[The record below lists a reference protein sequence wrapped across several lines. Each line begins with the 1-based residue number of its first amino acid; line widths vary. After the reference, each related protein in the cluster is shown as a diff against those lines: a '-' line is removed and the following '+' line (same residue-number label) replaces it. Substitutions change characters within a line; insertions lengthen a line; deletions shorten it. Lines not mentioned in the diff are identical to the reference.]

1 MDVKTTFFIFM
12 VILLCWSIVWIALG
26 IKYKESKGYEWK
38 THLYW
43 NVVNL
48 LIALGSLVF
57 LLSQPTLSADTVQ
70 LLRTIVLVNV
80 FFDIGYVVTSII
92 LRKKRSNSMNEVG
105 KALTVQGAFLLV
117 LDVSIV
123 TALELIV

>member
-1 MDVKTTFFIFM
+1 MDAKTTFFIFM
-12 VILLCWSIVWIALG
+12 VLLLCWSIIWITLG
-26 IKYKESKGYEWK
+26 IKHKESKGYVWK

-57 LLSQPTLSADTVQ
+57 LLSQSTLSADTVR

-80 FFDIGYVVTSII
+80 FFDIGYVVTSIV
-92 LRKKRSNSMNEVG
+92 LRNKNSNSMNDVG

-117 LDVSIV
+117 LDISIV
-123 TALELIV
+123 IALDLIV